1 MLTNNYYTNPN
12 SKHTCFPKKIKLKC
26 DEDNHIDVD
35 LITVNNLFAHLVKEI
50 SMRRYGND
58 KHLMPSF
65 SPYEI
70 YQYLDSMLRHL
81 SKNALKKIQKAMLN
95 SKAPV
100 YFNRTTLEGAITKLQ
115 NQLKSDFFYRIT
127 LCYFTDIGKINF
139 PLMIDFRIKCH
150 LKTVIKRLF
159 DSKKSNGKGTAFS
172 LRTVFS

>member
-1 MLTNNYYTNPN
+1 
-12 SKHTCFPKKIKLKC
+12 
-26 DEDNHIDVD
+26 
-35 LITVNNLFAHLVKEI
+35 
-50 SMRRYGND
+50 
-58 KHLMPSF
+58 
-65 SPYEI
+65 
-70 YQYLDSMLRHL
+70 
-81 SKNALKKIQKAMLN
+81 MLN

-115 NQLKSDFFYRIT
+115 NQLKRDFFYRIT

-139 PLMIDFRIKCH
+139 LLMIDFRIKCH

>member
-12 SKHTCFPKKIKLKC
+12 SKHTCFPMKIKLKC
-26 DEDNHIDVD
+26 DEDKDIDVD

-50 SMRRYGND
+50 SMTRYGND
-58 KHLMPSF
+58 KQLMLSF

-81 SKNALKKIQKAMLN
+81 PKNALKKIQKAMLN

-100 YFNRTTLEGAITKLQ
+100 YFNRTTLEGGITKLQ
-115 NQLKSDFFYRIT
+115 NQLKSDFVYTIT

-150 LKTVIKRLF
+150 LETVIKRLF
-159 DSKKSNGKGTAFS
+159 DSKKSNDKGTVFS